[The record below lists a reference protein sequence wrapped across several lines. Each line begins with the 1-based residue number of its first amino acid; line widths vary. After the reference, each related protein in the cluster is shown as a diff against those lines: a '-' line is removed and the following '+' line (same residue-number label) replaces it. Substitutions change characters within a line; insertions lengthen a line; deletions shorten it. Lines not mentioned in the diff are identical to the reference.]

1 MSVNGRDIAEALAA
15 ALAVAGVRTYAYA
28 PDTFAP
34 PGIVVGSPAMDW
46 QTAERTFCSQV
57 WAFPVTV
64 AVSRNTDREAQ
75 SGLFDVVDAIA
86 EVLADDH
93 DLGGL
98 VQTSR
103 LMTAVPT
110 TVTANGQ
117 EFPAYQLTV
126 NVLA

>member
-15 ALAVAGVRTYAYA
+15 ALSVAGVRTYAYN
-28 PDTFAP
+28 PDTFVP
-34 PGIVVGSPAMDW
+34 PGIVVGQPTMDW
-46 QTAERTFCSQV
+46 ESDRTFCTLTWV
-57 WAFPVTV
+57 FPITV

-75 SGLFDVVDAIA
+75 SALFDTVAQIA
-86 EVLADDH
+86 DVLADDH

-103 LMTAVPT
+103 LLAAAPT

-117 EFPAYQLTV
+117 EFPAYLLTV
-126 NVLA
+126 NILA